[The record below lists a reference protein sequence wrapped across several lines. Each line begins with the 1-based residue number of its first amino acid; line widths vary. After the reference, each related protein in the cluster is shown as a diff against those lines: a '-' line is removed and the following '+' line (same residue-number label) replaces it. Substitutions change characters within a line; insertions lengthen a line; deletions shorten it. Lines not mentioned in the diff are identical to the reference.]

1 MAHAILKPC
10 LVAAEGRER
19 KEKSRKEKG
28 EFFIFYFLIMCMFGN
43 KEEKRIISF
52 DWFCEKKRNICRK
65 IVYCFTFTVL
75 RPNKVEKGIKIC
87 G

>member
-19 KEKSRKEKG
+19 KRKEKERKG
-28 EFFIFYFLIMCMFGN
+28 GIFYFLIMCMFGN

-52 DWFCEKKRNICRK
+52 DWFVKRKEIYVGNLY
-65 IVYCFTFTVL
+65 IVLLLPFYV
-75 RPNKVEKGIKIC
+75 PIK
-87 G
+87 